1 MHLALLQAQQNE
13 LYRFDQPDK
22 PYTMQQ
28 AKALQQD
35 MMDETFAMMQA
46 AKGCDLVVTT
56 EAVNYPGD
64 PEKLQGDWTTLLPD
78 ESSPLWEKL
87 SQEAKKLNAYLV
99 YGCYRL
105 KGGKPYNTAMIY
117 GPDGALAEAYDKIQL
132 APGGEQIY
140 LTPGSRFVTVDAP
153 FGRFAPC
160 ICWDMQFP
168 EIPRTLALMG
178 ARLVVC
184 PTWGWEG
191 VYAHA
196 RAYENDIYV
205 AGAMAVPAWMPIQG
219 LRNPSEVV
227 AQWGEVIASAPRDR
241 AAVLTCELDL
251 SRHSDEYPLHMG
263 DRRPEMYGALTG
275 GLHHANR

>member
-1 MHLALLQAQQNE
+1 MHIALLQAQQNE
-13 LYRFDQPDK
+13 LYRFDQPERR
-22 PYTMQQ
+22 YTLAQ
-28 AKALQQD
+28 AKALQEA
-35 MMDETFAMMQA
+35 MMEETFDLMKE
-46 AKGCDLVVTT
+46 AKGCDLIVTT

-64 PEKLQGDWTTLLPD
+64 PEKLEGDWTSLLPD
-78 ESSPLWEKL
+78 ETSPLWNKL
-87 SQEAKKLNAYLV
+87 SEEAKKMGAYLV

-105 KGGKPYNTAMIY
+105 KGGKPYNSAMIY
-117 GPDGALAEAYDKIQL
+117 APDGTLAEAYDKIQL
-132 APGGEQIY
+132 APGGEQKY
-140 LTPGSRFVTVDAP
+140 LTPGDRFVTVDAP

-178 ARLVVC
+178 AKLVVC

-191 VYAHA
+191 GYAHA

-205 AGAMAVPAWMPIQG
+205 AGVMSVPAFMPIEG

-241 AAVLTCELDL
+241 AAALICELDL
-251 SRHSDEYPLHMG
+251 SHTRNEYPLHMG
-263 DRRPEMYGALTG
+263 DRRPEMYGTLTG
-275 GLHHANR
+275 GICHANR